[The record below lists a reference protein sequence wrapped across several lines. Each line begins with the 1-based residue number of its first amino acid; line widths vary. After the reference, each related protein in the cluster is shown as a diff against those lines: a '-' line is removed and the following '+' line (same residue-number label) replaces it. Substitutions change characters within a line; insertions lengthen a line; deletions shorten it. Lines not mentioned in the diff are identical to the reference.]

1 MDGMDPTKNY
11 FPSSL
16 TDSSHQRDICGSLR
30 TGFGEYSL
38 KMVDNYKEIT
48 FFVLYLSFTCMQTW
62 WQELQQLFWILSWN
76 EDGGQR
82 LNMVKKKY
90 RRNLNFWW
98 EISLCYYISSRLSP
112 VDFFYERK
120 IKLYL
125 VQAISTKHTI
135 LLIKL
140 GVWEIVQ

>member
-48 FFVLYLSFTCMQTW
+48 FFVLYLSFTCMQT
-62 WQELQQLFWILSWN
+62 
-76 EDGGQR
+76 
-82 LNMVKKKY
+82 
-90 RRNLNFWW
+90 
-98 EISLCYYISSRLSP
+98 
-112 VDFFYERK
+112 
-120 IKLYL
+120 
-125 VQAISTKHTI
+125 
-135 LLIKL
+135 
-140 GVWEIVQ
+140 